1 MKETFLILAAYL
13 VGAIPFALI
22 VSRLAGVGDI
32 RKLGSGN
39 PGATNVWR
47 VAGFKVAVWVFIGD
61 IGKGAL
67 VVLAARDLT
76 GRLALS
82 AVSGDLLLV
91 ACAAAVIIG
100 HIFPVYL
107 YFRGGKGVNTALGAI
122 TALLPVE
129 TLISLG
135 VFVIVVL
142 VFRYVSLGSILGAAS
157 FCVVIMTEKFVLDG
171 RLAMVYVYLSVFVP
185 AVIILS
191 HRQNISRLIRGTE
204 PRFSLSSRTESGGSH
219 A

>member
-1 MKETFLILAAYL
+1 MKEAFLILAAYL

-22 VSRLAGVGDI
+22 VGRVAGIGDI

-67 VVLAARDLT
+67 VVLAAEDLIE
-76 GRLALS
+76 RLALS
-82 AVSGDLLLV
+82 AISGDLLLV
-91 ACAAAVIIG
+91 ACAAAVMVG
-100 HIFPVYL
+100 HVFPIYL

-129 TLISLG
+129 TLVSFG
-135 VFVIVVL
+135 VFVAVLL
-142 VFRYVSLGSILGAAS
+142 VFRYVSLGSILGAVS
-157 FCVVIMTEKFVLDG
+157 FCVVIMIERFVLG
-171 RLAMVYVYLSVFVP
+171 RDLAMVYVYLSIFVP
-185 AVIILS
+185 VVIIVS
-191 HRQNISRLIRGTE
+191 HRQNISRLLTGSE
-204 PRFSLSSRTESGGSH
+204 PRFSLSSRSERGSDH